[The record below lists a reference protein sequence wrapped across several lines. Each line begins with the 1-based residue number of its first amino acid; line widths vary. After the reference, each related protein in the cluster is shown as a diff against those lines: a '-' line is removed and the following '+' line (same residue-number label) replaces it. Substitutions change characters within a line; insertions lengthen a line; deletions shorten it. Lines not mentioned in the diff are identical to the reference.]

1 MISPMSILLYSN
13 IKKSLLLAVKKNLW
27 LLLIGTSVPV
37 FFGSGVVALA
47 SPQQLAQANTATNP
61 ERPILKAGSQG
72 AAVTEL
78 QAALKL
84 LGHYSGTVDGVYNES
99 TAVAVS
105 EFQKSAGLDADGVV
119 GPSTWEKLF
128 PATGTKLA
136 TTGGTYTTPPRATTR
151 SNPQP
156 TPRVTPRVTPR
167 PTPRATPRVTPR
179 ATVTDN
185 PPSKPV
191 RRRPTRPQTTEP
203 SNPTN
208 NDELP
213 ILRLGMHGPA
223 VVKLQERL
231 QVLGLF
237 QGGIDGDFGKE
248 TDTAVK
254 AAQERYGLTPDGV
267 VGPSSWE
274 EILKPRGRRRVTK

>member
-13 IKKSLLLAVKKNLW
+13 IKKSLRIALRNNV
-27 LLLIGTSVPV
+27 LLLLLGTSIPL
-37 FFGSGVVALA
+37 FFGSGVVVAT
-47 SPQQLAQANTATNP
+47 PQQLAQANTATNP

-84 LGHYSGTVDGVYNES
+84 LGHYTGTVDGVYNES
-99 TAVAVS
+99 TAIAVS
-105 EFQKSAGLDADGVV
+105 EFQKTAGLDADGVV

-128 PATGTKLA
+128 PAGIKLA
-136 TTGGTYTTPPRATTR
+136 AISTKPNPPMATTTT
-151 SNPQP
+151 Q
-156 TPRVTPRVTPR
+156 
-167 PTPRATPRVTPR
+167 PTPRATPRATPTRAKPTRAKPR

-191 RRRPTRPQTTEP
+191 RRRPDAPRPQTSTTTTP
-203 SNPTN
+203 AN

-237 QGGIDGDFGKE
+237 QGGVDGDFGKE
-248 TDTAVK
+248 TETAVK

-267 VGPSSWE
+267 VGPGSWE